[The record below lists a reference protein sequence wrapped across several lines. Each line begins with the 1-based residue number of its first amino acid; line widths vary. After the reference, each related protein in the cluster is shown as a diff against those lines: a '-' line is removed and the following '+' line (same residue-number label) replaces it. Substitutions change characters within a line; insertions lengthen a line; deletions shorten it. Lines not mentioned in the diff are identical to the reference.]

1 MKILQV
7 VGYKNTGKT
16 TLITDLVHLIKA
28 NDKTVAVIKNHHLE
42 EKVDDSTDTGKFFE
56 AGSDYT
62 VLTTPGH
69 VMLLENRQV
78 TLTRLLERFQNE
90 AVDFVLVEGFK
101 QENYSK
107 ILLTFSF
114 DDGETDIN
122 QIGLK
127 NVLNYFDMR
136 YDNKR
141 ALEWFKEWGNL

>member
-7 VGYKNTGKT
+7 AGYKNTGKT

-28 NDKTVAVIKNHHLE
+28 YDKKVAVIKNHHLE
-42 EKVDDSTDTGKFFE
+42 EQVEDTTDTGQFFN

-62 VLTTPGH
+62 VLTTPEH
-69 VMLLENRQV
+69 VMLLERQSV

-90 AVDFVLVEGFK
+90 GVDFVIVEGFK

-107 ILLTFSF
+107 ILLTYSF
-114 DDGETDIN
+114 DEGETDIN
-122 QIGLK
+122 QIGLR
-127 NVLNYFDMR
+127 NVLNFFDMR
-136 YDNKR
+136 YDKDR